1 MMGTCMLGIINSY
14 PDSFS
19 SAFTYTIECMA
30 YLIGS
35 MISESYYS
43 RFSERTGILFL
54 WISFSVSVLLI
65 SLLSI
70 SNSIVTFILA
80 HLGLALFSISTVL
93 LYVVEIGYLT
103 SYMKSNPE
111 TYALSLLMILNQI
124 PICLYYIIGELD
136 FIWTWVAYGLALLI
150 SIRLTWG
157 LTGKPMVYTT
167 EYSNRLVILPF
178 SAFVVEYYTVGVWGI

>member
-1 MMGTCMLGIINSY
+1 
-14 PDSFS
+14 
-19 SAFTYTIECMA
+19 
-30 YLIGS
+30 
-35 MISESYYS
+35 
-43 RFSERTGILFL
+43 
-54 WISFSVSVLLI
+54 
-65 SLLSI
+65 
-70 SNSIVTFILA
+70 
-80 HLGLALFSISTVL
+80 
-93 LYVVEIGYLT
+93 
-103 SYMKSNPE
+103 MKSNPE